1 MFIHFFFYDILNVGD
16 NMKIIEKKEVASLI
30 KDNDMIAIS
39 GSGGSG
45 SPEALI
51 RSVMDSFLETGHPK
65 NIGVTCG
72 ISPGNLTNDDVGM
85 NMLAKPGLVGRAI
98 CAHLGMGR
106 VFGNAIGSN
115 QFPAFAVPLGV
126 INHLYR
132 AIAGHEEGII
142 THIGL
147 GTFADPRVE
156 GCAANEKAKKL
167 DPIVELMTINGR
179 ENLFYHSFKI
189 DVALLKASYADENGN
204 ISFQEEGIIGEQY
217 NMAIATH
224 NSGGIVIVEV
234 KDIKEANSFRAR
246 DVLIHSSYVDYVV
259 VNKPDDSLGEYN
271 IPFYK
276 PEITGDKRI
285 KLEDIKI
292 RSLDERK
299 VCGRRCAM
307 ELKKGDVIN
316 LGVGMPDSVANACA
330 EEGMSD
336 YIYLSVESGP
346 TGGVPIGGVVFGA
359 SVNPDSVIPTAEQF
373 DAYNGGCL
381 DMAIVGLAE
390 VDSKGN
396 VNVSKFGTRVTG
408 PGGFI
413 NITQSTKKI
422 IFMGTFT
429 AVNLEEKVE
438 DGKLVIVKDG
448 EKSKFVS
455 NVQQITFSADQAIK
469 NNQDILYVTER
480 GVFKLT
486 HEGVMLIEIAPGVNL
501 DKDILAHMEFKPLVS
516 KDLKTMD
523 ERIFREEKMGILNY
537 FLNK

>member
-1 MFIHFFFYDILNVGD
+1 
-16 NMKIIEKKEVASLI
+16 MKIIDKKDVASLI
-30 KDNDMIAIS
+30 KDGDMVAIS

-51 RSVMDSFLETGHPK
+51 RSVMDSYLSTGHPR

-85 NMLAKPGLVGRAI
+85 NMLAKEGLVGRAI

-147 GTFADPRVE
+147 GTFADPRIE
-156 GCAANEKAKKL
+156 GCAANEKAKEL
-167 DPIVELMTINGR
+167 EPIVELININGK

-189 DVALLKASYADENGN
+189 DVALLKASYADKDGN

-234 KDIKEANSFRAR
+234 KDVKEANAFRAR

-259 VNKPDDSLGEYN
+259 INPPTEELGDYN
-271 IPFYK
+271 IPFYR
-276 PEITGDKRI
+276 PELTGDKRI

-292 RSLDERK
+292 RPLDERK
-299 VCGRRCAM
+299 VCGRRSAM

-316 LGVGMPDSVANACA
+316 LGVGMPDSVANVCA
-330 EEGMSD
+330 EEGMSEN
-336 YIYLSVESGP
+336 IYLSVESGP

-359 SVNPDSVIPTAEQF
+359 AVNPDSVIPTAEQF
-373 DAYNGGCL
+373 DAYNGGSL
-381 DMAIVGLAE
+381 DMAVLGLAE
-390 VDSKGN
+390 VDKDGN

-413 NITQSTKKI
+413 NITQSTKKV

-448 EKSKFVS
+448 EKAKFVDK
-455 NVQQITFSADQAIK
+455 VQQITFSAKQAIK
-469 NNQDILYVTER
+469 NNQEILYVTER
-480 GVFKLT
+480 CVFKLT
-486 HEGVMLIEIAPGVNL
+486 KEGVALIEIAPGVDL
-501 DKDILAHMEFKPLVS
+501 QKDILDHMEFKPIIS
-516 KDLKTMD
+516 NDLKEMD
-523 ERIFREEKMGILNY
+523 KRIFQDKKMDIKGE
-537 FLNK
+537 FLSK

>member
-1 MFIHFFFYDILNVGD
+1 
-16 NMKIIEKKEVASLI
+16 MKIINKEEVASLI
-30 KDNDMIAIS
+30 HDGDMVAIS

-51 RSVMDSFLETGHPK
+51 RSVMDSFLKSGHPK
-65 NIGVTCG
+65 DIGVTCG

-85 NMLAKPGLVGRAI
+85 NMLAKPGLVGKAI

-126 INHLYR
+126 VNHLYR
-132 AIAGHEEGII
+132 AIAGHEVGII

-156 GCAANEKAKKL
+156 GCAANEKAKAL
-167 DPIVELMTINGR
+167 DPIVEVVNLGGR

-189 DVALLKASYADENGN
+189 DVALLKASYADEDGN
-204 ISFQEEGIIGEQY
+204 ISFEEEGIIGEQY
-217 NMAIATH
+217 NMAIAAH
-224 NSGGIVIVEV
+224 NGGGKVIVEV
-234 KDIKEANSFRAR
+234 KGIKPKGSFRAR
-246 DVLIHSSYVDYVV
+246 NVLIHSSYVDYVV
-259 VNKPDDSLGEYN
+259 VNEPTDELGEYN
-271 IPFYK
+271 IPFYR

-292 RSLDERK
+292 RELDERK
-299 VCGRRCAM
+299 VCGRRSAM

-316 LGVGMPDSVANACA
+316 LGVGMPDSVANSAA
-330 EEGMSD
+330 EEGISD

-346 TGGVPIGGVVFGA
+346 TGGVPIGGIVFGS

-390 VDSKGN
+390 VDKHGN

-429 AVNLEEKVE
+429 AVNLEEKIE
-438 DGKLVIVKDG
+438 GGRLHIIKEG
-448 EKSKFVS
+448 EKPKFVDS
-455 NVQQITFSADQAIK
+455 VQQITFSARQAIK
-469 NNQDILYVTER
+469 NNQTVLYVTER
-480 GVFKLT
+480 GVFTLT
-486 HEGVMLIEIAPGVNL
+486 KDGVMLTEIAPGVDL
-501 DKDILAHMEFKPLVS
+501 EKDILSHMEFKPLIS
-516 KDLKTMD
+516 ENLKLMD
-523 ERIFREEKMGILNY
+523 ERIFKEEKMNIKKE
-537 FLNK
+537 FLGE

>member
-1 MFIHFFFYDILNVGD
+1 
-16 NMKIIEKKEVASLI
+16 MKIIDKKKVAELI
-30 KDNDMIAIS
+30 HDGDMVAIS

-45 SPEALI
+45 SPEVLLH
-51 RSVMDSFLETGHPK
+51 SVMDSFLKNGHPK

-85 NMLAKPGLVGRAI
+85 NMLAKPGLVGKAI

-106 VFGNAIGSN
+106 VFGNAIGGN

-156 GCAANEKAKKL
+156 GCCANEKAKKL
-167 DPIVELMTINGR
+167 KPIVELMTINGK

-189 DVALLKASYADENGN
+189 DVALLKASYADEDGN

-217 NMAIATH
+217 NMAIAAH

-234 KDIKEANSFRAR
+234 KDVKPKNSMRAR
-246 DVLIHSSYVDYVV
+246 DILIHSSYVDYVV
-259 VNKPDDSLGEYN
+259 VSKPDESLGEYN

-292 RSLDERK
+292 RPLDERK
-299 VCGRRCAM
+299 VCGRRSAM

-316 LGVGMPDSVANACA
+316 LGVGMPDSVANSAA
-330 EEGMSD
+330 EEGISD

-381 DMAIVGLAE
+381 DMGIVGLAE
-390 VDSKGN
+390 VDKFGN

-438 DGKLVIVKDG
+438 DGKLVIIKEG
-448 EKSKFVS
+448 EKPKFVDK
-455 NVQQITFSADQAIK
+455 VQQITFSADQAIK
-469 NNQDILYVTER
+469 NNQEVLYVTER

-486 HEGVMLIEIAPGVNL
+486 KDGVMLTEVAPGV
-501 DKDILAHMEFKPLVS
+501 DVEKDIVAHMEFKPLIS
-516 KDLKTMD
+516 KDLKLMD
-523 ERIFREEKMGILNY
+523 ERIFKEGKMNIKKEFMGE
-537 FLNK
+537 